1 MTKSFIL
8 WSAALLFLLPMSQA
22 WAQEG
27 SPSSRVPPAAPGRQE
42 IESTRAREMLDT
54 MMIWKLTKAL
64 DLTEEQSL
72 RVFPKIQALQ
82 KTRKEFFQEKMRR
95 HRDLFKQ
102 LRDDPKN
109 EEAIRMK
116 IQAIRDHEADFRA
129 KEARLKEEITGH
141 LSLRQQAELIL
152 FEERFPREVRHTLE
166 EIRRS
171 DHPSKATAPPREMR
185 RRLPPPPPGE

>member
-1 MTKSFIL
+1 MTKPFVL
-8 WSAALLFLLPMSQA
+8 WTTAALLWLFAQTPQGWTQERFSSDRPMPRPGVEG
-22 WAQEG
+22 AQ
-27 SPSSRVPPAAPGRQE
+27 
-42 IESTRAREMLDT
+42 AREMLDT

-95 HRDLFKQ
+95 YRDLSKQ

-109 EEAIRMK
+109 DEAIRAK
-116 IQAIRDHEADFRA
+116 ILAIRDIETDFRSR
-129 KEARLKEEITGH
+129 ESRFKEEIAGH
-141 LSLRQQAELIL
+141 LSLRQQAEFIL

-166 EIRRS
+166 DIRKGGG
-171 DHPSKATAPPREMR
+171 PSKGTAPARDMR
-185 RRLPPPPPGE
+185 RRPLPPPTE